1 MKENLSQRKL
11 LEVLTKE
18 IEVLRK
24 TSKNI
29 NEAGPI
35 IAQRLQELKETKL
48 TAQLD
53 VRKLKS
59 LIKEHKDYVDSR
71 TTIPTWFFITFLIV
85 FGLLSIQS
93 ICLYYWIFG

>member
-18 IEVLRK
+18 IEVLRQ

-35 IAQRLQELKETKL
+35 IAQRLQELKKTKL

-53 VRKLKS
+53 VRELKS
-59 LIKEHKDYVDSR
+59 LIKEHKDYIDSK
-71 TTIPTWFFITFLIV
+71 TTIPTWFFITAMVMFLI
-85 FGLLSIQS
+85 LAIQS
-93 ICLYYWIFG
+93 IWLYYEVFG